1 MDTTVH
7 VHIPYPRIGEYLQ
20 LIKQKQFDLEIYFPA
35 AALDTLKISDV
46 KQLKEDLDY
55 NPSISFHAP
64 FMDLSPGA
72 IDSKVRAATI
82 ERFSH
87 IFEIAEILSPKA
99 IVFHSGY
106 DKWKYD
112 HNTDIWLEKSLE
124 TWKPLIKRAAS
135 LGVKI
140 AIENIFEDEPSNL
153 KMLMKEIH
161 SENFG
166 LCFDTGHFNLFSK
179 APLEHWLKSLAPY
192 IYEFHVHD
200 NDKSMDQHL
209 PVGDGTFDFR
219 TLFSCLDKKKNYI
232 YTIEA
237 HTPERVLKSLS
248 KLKEFV

>member
-7 VHIPYPRIGEYLQ
+7 VHVPYPRIGEYLP
-20 LIKQKQFDLEIYFPA
+20 LIKEKQFDLEIYFPA
-35 AALDTLKISDV
+35 AALDTLKTSAIE
-46 KQLKEDLDY
+46 QLRKELAY
-55 NPSISFHAP
+55 NPSLSFHAP

-72 IDSKVRAATI
+72 MDSKVRAATI

-87 IFEIAEILSPKA
+87 IFDIAEILSPKA

-106 DKWKYD
+106 DKWRYD
-112 HNTDIWLEKSLE
+112 HNTNIWLEKSLE
-124 TWKPLIKRAAS
+124 TWKPLIERAAR
-135 LGVKI
+135 LGIKI
-140 AIENIFEDEPSNL
+140 VIENIFEDEPSNL
-153 KMLMKEIH
+153 NLLMKEIH

-179 APLEHWLKSLAPY
+179 TPLEHWLESLAPY
-192 IYEFHVHD
+192 IYEFHIHD

-209 PVGDGTFDFR
+209 PIGEGTFDFS
-219 TLFSCLDKKKNYI
+219 TLFSNLDKKKSYI